1 MQVEK
6 ESLHE
11 ILRKYVLRG
20 SYKHIWMTYFSD
32 VPASYFRVWQQ
43 IYQNVSRDMLWCECE
58 VEPVMHSSLIVT
70 NALAG
75 KGESNKFVH

>member
-20 SYKHIWMTYFSD
+20 SYKHIWMMFFSD
-32 VPASYFRVWQQ
+32 APASYFRVWQQ
-43 IYQNVSRDMLWCECE
+43 IYQNVSRHILWYECE
-58 VEPVMHSSLIVT
+58 VEPVIHSSLIVT
-70 NALAG
+70 NALSG
-75 KGESNKFVH
+75 KDESNKLVH